1 MRFTLAQQLRDGF
14 CSPLL
19 HVLSLLGHPSLQI
32 TEQDRSPISGKGT
45 SMDAHAAGAT
55 RPTTHPPQ
63 LSVIPAKPLPA
74 SPPQASPAGGRDG
87 GGGLPA
93 DSGPDKTIGAAGP
106 ESVMRN
112 CVCCEF
118 VILPVGSLQG
128 LPWVGGQQ
136 PLAHS
141 PWHPGLLHP
150 NPPLCLF
157 LIGDTRGRTGL
168 KGQQN

>member
-1 MRFTLAQQLRDGF
+1 M
-14 CSPLL
+14 
-19 HVLSLLGHPSLQI
+19 
-32 TEQDRSPISGKGT
+32 
-45 SMDAHAAGAT
+45 SMDAHAAGVS
-55 RPTTHPPQ
+55 RPTAPPSSVPSQ
-63 LSVIPAKPLPA
+63 LNTSPPLPLKN
-74 SPPQASPAGGRDG
+74 PQPGAGM

-136 PLAHS
+136 SLAHS
-141 PWHPGLLHP
+141 PWAPQ
-150 NPPLCLF
+150 PPAPQPTSLSFFNWRHTGKDRAKGPTELKCF
-157 LIGDTRGRTGL
+157 PLIA
-168 KGQQN
+168 